1 MFKFELSWLIR
12 EDFHGIVA
20 KIWQEENKGRTPLER
35 WQNKIRRLRQYLRG
49 WAKNQNG
56 AYKKEK
62 KELTDRLDQLDK
74 KAETTVLQQHEVDL
88 KHCLKERLG
97 VLLRQEEIK
106 WHQRSKTNHLLKGD
120 SNTKYFQ
127 LVANGKRRK
136 TRIFQLEDGSRI
148 IKGDEQLKEYITHY
162 YKGLFG
168 PNECEDATMNEDRR
182 DDITQI
188 SAEDNEKLIAQF
200 CEKEV
205 KDAIFQMKHSKAPGL
220 DGFPVEF
227 Y

>member
-1 MFKFELSWLIR
+1 
-12 EDFHGIVA
+12 
-20 KIWQEENKGRTPLER
+20 
-35 WQNKIRRLRQYLRG
+35 
-49 WAKNQNG
+49 
-56 AYKKEK
+56 
-62 KELTDRLDQLDK
+62 
-74 KAETTVLQQHEVDL
+74 
-88 KHCLKERLG
+88 
-97 VLLRQEEIK
+97 
-106 WHQRSKTNHLLKGD
+106 
-120 SNTKYFQ
+120 

-136 TRIFQLEDGSRI
+136 TRIFQLKDGSHI

-168 PNECEDATMNEDRR
+168 PNECEDATMNKDRR

-205 KDAIFQMKHSKAPGL
+205 KDAIFQMKHNKAPGL

>member
-1 MFKFELSWLIR
+1 
-12 EDFHGIVA
+12 
-20 KIWQEENKGRTPLER
+20 
-35 WQNKIRRLRQYLRG
+35 LRG
-49 WAKNQNG
+49 WVKNQNG

-62 KELTDRLDQLDK
+62 KELMDRLDQLDK
-74 KAETTVLQQHEVDL
+74 KAETTVLQQHEVNL
-88 KHCLKERLG
+88 KHCLKEWLG

-120 SNTKYFQ
+120 NNTKYFQ

-136 TRIFQLEDGSRI
+136 TRIFQLKDGSRI

-188 SAEDNEKLIAQF
+188 STEDNEKLIAQF

-205 KDAIFQMKHSKAPGL
+205 KDAIFQMKHNKA
-220 DGFPVEF
+220 FPAEF
-227 Y
+227 YQAFWEIIKHDLMALFKEFHNGTLNLYSLNFGIITLLPKQKEVTHIK